1 MRVKSHCSTNLIR
14 VKTNKAGD
22 SGLLEASLLLVP
34 VLKEVLVHLTSNSPF
49 CLVLN
54 LKNKQQM
61 ICGGDLQSS
70 LGKLG
75 PMSGSSF
82 GPYIVFQ
89 LQSWFSVKRSVF
101 QDT

>member
-1 MRVKSHCSTNLIR
+1 MRVKSHCSTNLIQ

-61 ICGGDLQSS
+61 ICGSDLQSS

-75 PMSGSSF
+75 VQVLCLEVALVLTQFFNRGMG
-82 GPYIVFQ
+82 FQ
-89 LQSWFSVKRSVF
+89 
-101 QDT
+101 